1 MESRERSPLVGDKY
15 HNNGSLAPTTFAQF
29 KIYKRRWYVLF
40 VFTAEAL
47 IYNMAWNTW
56 APIQEPCKIAFGWTD
71 FDLLLLTSW
80 AAISLILT
88 SAPFTW
94 LMDTKG
100 LRISVLLI
108 AFLSVLGKCLQAIP
122 VRDNKVRS
130 ILINAGQFIT
140 MAGGPVAIGAP
151 PLVSATWFPPGER
164 TTATA
169 IGTLAGYFG
178 IAMAF
183 AVGPA
188 MVHKDVPLPSTVSNL
203 SASEKKEYLAKVMN
217 HQITQYTFFELGL
230 CAAVFVCVLLYFPA
244 RPPLPPCL
252 SSSTQSTQSTR
263 TSFRQ
268 VMRDGQFWLLIMLA
282 GLVFGV
288 YFGWLSMLDVFL
300 AKFKVDPTTAGW
312 LGCAATLAGVVSGI
326 LLARCADIIKHRTK
340 QMLMFLLV
348 LSTISQLIFSLSCAG
363 ILPSTKQILFTSI
376 IFGGLV
382 YNGTLPLFFELAME
396 CVYPF
401 GEGIAGSLLVTM
413 GNVVLMLFYI
423 AFMLPHSDV
432 RWMNWVTVTGLGV
445 CVLGL
450 LIYRE
455 KYTRLEIDARS
466 NVSNRDLGNTGDSK
480 PLLYPAS

>member
-1 MESRERSPLVGDKY
+1 M
-15 HNNGSLAPTTFAQF
+15 
-29 KIYKRRWYVLF
+29 
-40 VFTAEAL
+40 
-47 IYNMAWNTW
+47 
-56 APIQEPCKIAFGWTD
+56 
-71 FDLLLLTSW
+71 
-80 AAISLILT
+80 
-88 SAPFTW
+88 
-94 LMDTKG
+94 
-100 LRISVLLI
+100 LLI

-151 PLVSATWFPPGER
+151 PLVSATWFPPSER

-188 MVHKDVPLPSTVSNL
+188 MVPSTVSNL
-203 SASEKKEYLAKVMN
+203 SASETKENLAKVMN
-217 HQITQYTFFELGL
+217 HQITQYTFFEVGL

-263 TSFRQ
+263 ASFRQ
-268 VMRDGQFWLLIMLA
+268 VMRDGQFWLLITLA

-326 LLARCADIIKHRTK
+326 LLAR
-340 QMLMFLLV
+340 
-348 LSTISQLIFSLSCAG
+348 
-363 ILPSTKQILFTSI
+363 
-376 IFGGLV
+376 
-382 YNGTLPLFFELAME
+382 
-396 CVYPF
+396 
-401 GEGIAGSLLVTM
+401 
-413 GNVVLMLFYI
+413 
-423 AFMLPHSDV
+423 
-432 RWMNWVTVTGLGV
+432 
-445 CVLGL
+445 
-450 LIYRE
+450 
-455 KYTRLEIDARS
+455 
-466 NVSNRDLGNTGDSK
+466 
-480 PLLYPAS
+480 